1 MGKLIDM
8 IGKKFNRLTIV
19 SRATNEDTRAAWN
32 CICDCGNNITLNGKQ
47 IRGGHTKSCGCIRKE
62 TSAIQGHKNKHTV
75 EYVKAQLKE
84 NGFELLSEYKG
95 TLKKAKFRCLCC
107 NLEFTRRIE
116 SSLYGLYGCPS
127 CSKLNNGFMQTKTFE
142 TKPHLKELDS
152 RLYLMEFDNGIEHF
166 WKIGITRQRL
176 HDRIRKIPY
185 KLISIQ
191 TISGKLYEIYK
202 AEKMLKQQNKQNR
215 YRPKT
220 YFGGHTECFSQS
232 INIGWN

>member
-1 MGKLIDM
+1 MAKLINM

-19 SRATNEDTRAAWN
+19 SRAANEDTRAAWN
-32 CICDCGNNITLNGKQ
+32 CVCDCGNTITLNGKQ
-47 IRGGHTKSCGCIRKE
+47 IRGGHTKSCGCYRKE
-62 TSAIQGHKNKHTV
+62 TTAKQAQKNKHTV
-75 EYVKAQLKE
+75 EYVKAKLKE

-95 TLKKAKFRCLCC
+95 ILKQGKFKCLCC
-107 NLEFTRRIE
+107 SLEFTRRIE

-127 CSKLNNGFMQTKTFE
+127 CSKLNNGFMQAKTFE
-142 TKPHLKELDS
+142 RKPHLKDLDS
-152 RLYLMEFDNGIEHF
+152 RLYLMEFNDGTEHF
-166 WKIGITRQRL
+166 WKLGITRQKL
-176 HDRIRKIPY
+176 HDRIRRIPY

-215 YRPKT
+215 YRPSKF
-220 YFGGHTECFSQS
+220 FGGHTECFSKS